1 MLYDKL
7 SVKKK
12 SIWLKIGVLIFDDW
26 TVCINQLKNTHPM
39 LSEDLDEIEKL
50 TASLSA
56 MVDDEEKFKQ
66 SSNEILEHLSQDNTE
81 NISN

>member
-1 MLYDKL
+1 M
-7 SVKKK
+7 
-12 SIWLKIGVLIFDDW
+12 DDC
-26 TVCINQLKNTHPM
+26 TVYINQLKKTHPM

>member
-12 SIWLKIGVLIFDDW
+12 STWLKIGVLIFDDW
-26 TVCINQLKNTHPM
+26 TVYINQLKKTHPM

>member
-1 MLYDKL
+1 M
-7 SVKKK
+7 
-12 SIWLKIGVLIFDDW
+12 DDW
-26 TVCINQLKNTHPM
+26 TVYINQLNKTHPM

-56 MVDDEEKFKQ
+56 MVDDEEKLKQ

>member
-1 MLYDKL
+1 M
-7 SVKKK
+7 
-12 SIWLKIGVLIFDDW
+12 DDW
-26 TVCINQLKNTHPM
+26 TVYINQLKKTHPM

-66 SSNEILEHLSQDNTE
+66 SSNEILEYLS
-81 NISN
+81 

>member
-7 SVKKK
+7 SVNKK
-12 SIWLKIGVLIFDDW
+12 STWLKMGVLILDDW
-26 TVCINQLKNTHPM
+26 TVSINQLKKTHPM

-56 MVDDEEKFKQ
+56 MVDYEEKFKQ
-66 SSNEILEHLSQDNTE
+66 SSNEIS
-81 NISN
+81 

>member
-12 SIWLKIGVLIFDDW
+12 STWLKIWVLILDDW
-26 TVCINQLKNTHPM
+26 TVYINQLKKTHPM

>member
-1 MLYDKL
+1 M
-7 SVKKK
+7 
-12 SIWLKIGVLIFDDW
+12 DDW
-26 TVCINQLKNTHPM
+26 TVSINQLNKTHPM

-66 SSNEILEHLSQDNTE
+66 FSRLRA
-81 NISN
+81 

>member
-7 SVKKK
+7 SVKKR
-12 SIWLKIGVLIFDDW
+12 STWLKIWVLILDDW
-26 TVCINQLKNTHPM
+26 TVYINQLKKTHPM

>member
-12 SIWLKIGVLIFDDW
+12 STWLKIGVLILDDW
-26 TVCINQLKNTHPM
+26 TVYINKLKKTHPM

>member
-1 MLYDKL
+1 M
-7 SVKKK
+7 
-12 SIWLKIGVLIFDDW
+12 DDW
-26 TVCINQLKNTHPM
+26 TVSINQLKNTHPM

>member
-1 MLYDKL
+1 
-7 SVKKK
+7 
-12 SIWLKIGVLIFDDW
+12 
-26 TVCINQLKNTHPM
+26 M

-81 NISN
+81 NISNYPHSIHVVSSLILDH

>member
-1 MLYDKL
+1 M
-7 SVKKK
+7 
-12 SIWLKIGVLIFDDW
+12 DDW
-26 TVCINQLKNTHPM
+26 TVYINQLKNTHPM

-66 SSNEILEHLSQDNTE
+66 SYNEILEHLSQDNTE

>member
-12 SIWLKIGVLIFDDW
+12 STWLKIWVLILDDF
-26 TVCINQLKNTHPM
+26 TLYINQLKKTHPM

>member
-1 MLYDKL
+1 M
-7 SVKKK
+7 
-12 SIWLKIGVLIFDDW
+12 DDW
-26 TVCINQLKNTHPM
+26 TEYINQLKKTHPM

-66 SSNEILEHLSQDNTE
+66 SSNEILEHISQDNTE

>member
-1 MLYDKL
+1 M
-7 SVKKK
+7 
-12 SIWLKIGVLIFDDW
+12 DDW
-26 TVCINQLKNTHPM
+26 TVSINQLKKTHPM

>member
-7 SVKKK
+7 SVKKR
-12 SIWLKIGVLIFDDW
+12 STWLKIWVLILDDW
-26 TVCINQLKNTHPM
+26 TVYINQLNKTHPM

>member
-26 TVCINQLKNTHPM
+26 TVYINQLKNTHPM

-56 MVDDEEKFKQ
+56 MVDDEVKFKQ

>member
-12 SIWLKIGVLIFDDW
+12 STRLKIGVLILDDW
-26 TVCINQLKNTHPM
+26 TVYINQLKNTHPM

>member
-7 SVKKK
+7 SVKKT
-12 SIWLKIGVLIFDDW
+12 STWLKIWVLILDDW
-26 TVCINQLKNTHPM
+26 TVYINQLKKTHPM

>member
-1 MLYDKL
+1 M
-7 SVKKK
+7 
-12 SIWLKIGVLIFDDW
+12 DDW
-26 TVCINQLKNTHPM
+26 TVSINQLNKTHPM

-56 MVDDEEKFKQ
+56 IVDDEEKFKQ

>member
-1 MLYDKL
+1 M
-7 SVKKK
+7 
-12 SIWLKIGVLIFDDW
+12 DDW
-26 TVCINQLKNTHPM
+26 TVYINQLNKTHPM

-66 SSNEILEHLSQDNTE
+66 SSNEILEHLSQDNAE

>member
-1 MLYDKL
+1 MIYDKL

-12 SIWLKIGVLIFDDW
+12 STWLKIGVLNFDDW
-26 TVCINQLKNTHPM
+26 TVYINQLKNTHPM

>member
-12 SIWLKIGVLIFDDW
+12 STWLKIWVLILDDW
-26 TVCINQLKNTHPM
+26 TVYINQLNKTHPM

>member
-12 SIWLKIGVLIFDDW
+12 STWLKIWVLILDDW
-26 TVCINQLKNTHPM
+26 TVYINQLNKTHPM

-81 NISN
+81 NFSK

>member
-12 SIWLKIGVLIFDDW
+12 STWLKIWVLILDDW
-26 TVCINQLKNTHPM
+26 TVYINQLNKTHPM

-56 MVDDEEKFKQ
+56 MVDD
-66 SSNEILEHLSQDNTE
+66 
-81 NISN
+81 

>member
-39 LSEDLDEIEKL
+39 LSEDLDEIENL

>member
-1 MLYDKL
+1 L
-7 SVKKK
+7 
-12 SIWLKIGVLIFDDW
+12 DDW
-26 TVCINQLKNTHPM
+26 TVYINQLNKTHPM

>member
-1 MLYDKL
+1 M
-7 SVKKK
+7 
-12 SIWLKIGVLIFDDW
+12 IG
-26 TVCINQLKNTHPM
+26 TVYINQLKNTHPM

>member
-1 MLYDKL
+1 
-7 SVKKK
+7 
-12 SIWLKIGVLIFDDW
+12 
-26 TVCINQLKNTHPM
+26 M

-66 SSNEILEHLSQDNTE
+66 CSNEILEHLSQDNTE

>member
-1 MLYDKL
+1 M
-7 SVKKK
+7 
-12 SIWLKIGVLIFDDW
+12 DDW
-26 TVCINQLKNTHPM
+26 TVYINQLNKTHPM